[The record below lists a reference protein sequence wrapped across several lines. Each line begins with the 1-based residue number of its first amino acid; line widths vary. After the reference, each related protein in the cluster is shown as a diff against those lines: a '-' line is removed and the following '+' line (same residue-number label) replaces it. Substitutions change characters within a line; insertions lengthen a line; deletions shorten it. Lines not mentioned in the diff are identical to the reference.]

1 MIRFLIALLLVAPAA
16 SAQIVPY
23 ATPHPGVGR
32 RGLDPVVPAT
42 LEDVALGRHDRDVV
56 KVRAQLVRLGL
67 DDKYRELRDGGA
79 RVLVI
84 VVGELE
90 REVRSFL
97 GRKVEV
103 TGFVRALEEDQG
115 TCRFAGRDVPAS
127 FCLDP
132 DLPPKPDLQ
141 GRVDW
146 PRVSITIWA
155 VADDLAFTRPGGR
168 PGDGASRLADL
179 MAAGDTAGEV
189 VVVGRFCGA
198 ALCGQPP
205 SAPPEPRAWLLQDG
219 EASIWV
225 VGREAKGSGWRLDPS
240 YAADSARWL
249 EVTGRLARCSD
260 TPCLRAKKV
269 AIAPPPQG
277 ETDPPVP
284 R

>member
-1 MIRFLIALLLVAPAA
+1 VIRFLIALLLVAPAA

-42 LEDVALGRHDRDVV
+42 LDDLAQGRHDREVV
-56 KVRAQLVRLGL
+56 RVRGQLVRLGM
-67 DDKYRELRDGGA
+67 DDKYRELREGGT

-84 VVGELE
+84 VVGELD

-97 GRKVEV
+97 GRRVEV
-103 TGFVRALEEDQG
+103 VGFVRQLVDDQG
-115 TCRFAGRDVPAS
+115 TCRSRGQTVPSS
-127 FCLDP
+127 FCLDN
-132 DLPPKPDLQ
+132 DLPPTPDLQ
-141 GRVDW
+141 GRMDW
-146 PRVSITIWA
+146 PRVSITIWS
-155 VADDLAFTRPGGR
+155 VADDFASLRRGR
-168 PGDGASRLADL
+168 PGDAASRLADL
-179 MAAGDTAGEV
+179 LAAGDTADEV

-198 ALCGQPP
+198 GLCGQPP

-219 EASIWV
+219 ETSIWV
-225 VGREAKGSGWRLDPS
+225 VGREAKGSGWRLDPA